1 MTNEAL
7 IERLREYAEWAE
19 ENIWEVPINLP
30 DVLNCA
36 AEVIEAATNPMGI
49 EELGLSVRAYNGL
62 YRWNLR
68 LVRDVAKLNE
78 DELLKV
84 PGIGR
89 GTAKEIMEKIKE
101 VYGR

>member
-7 IERLREYAEWAE
+7 IASLREYAEWAE
-19 ENIWEVPINLP
+19 ANIWEVPINLP
-30 DVLNCA
+30 DVLNRA

-68 LVRDVAKLNE
+68 LVREVAGSATWPEWDVDSEFRGARE
-78 DELLKV
+78 ASAQERD
-84 PGIGR
+84 GR
-89 GTAKEIMEKIKE
+89 
-101 VYGR
+101 